1 MDWPVPHNGQ
11 ISTGRPHIA
20 CAKIYP
26 IFERHYILNMQA
38 MNIRMEEPEKPELP
52 NKPDELIEKFAG
64 GAKFDNK
71 FLEQRR
77 VFLWGPV
84 TDESSERVVNRLL
97 FLEASEPGKDI
108 FFFINSPGGM
118 VTSGM
123 VVYDVMQMISSPV
136 HTICMGLAASMGS
149 ILLSGGARG
158 KRLIWPHGRVMIHQ
172 PSIGGMYGQATD
184 IEITAR
190 EIDKTREM
198 SAQLLAA
205 NTGKTVAQIMS
216 DFDRDYW
223 MNAQEAVTY
232 GIADGIADKLN

>member
-1 MDWPVPHNGQ
+1 
-11 ISTGRPHIA
+11 
-20 CAKIYP
+20 
-26 IFERHYILNMQA
+26 
-38 MNIRMEEPEKPELP
+38 MNIRMEEPQVPG
-52 NKPDELIEKFAG
+52 KPDELIEKFAG

-97 FLEASEPGKDI
+97 FLDANEPGKDI
-108 FFFINSPGGM
+108 FFYINSPGGV

-123 VVYDVMQMISSPV
+123 VVYDVMKMISSPV

-149 ILLSGGARG
+149 ILLSGGVKG
-158 KRLIWPHGRVMIHQ
+158 KRLIWPHGRVMRHQ

-184 IEITAR
+184 IEITAN
-190 EIDKTREM
+190 EIDKTRLM
-198 SAQLLAA
+198 SAEILAE
-205 NTGKTVAQIMS
+205 NTGKSVEQILA

-223 MNAQEAVTY
+223 MNAKEAVAY
-232 GIADGIADKLN
+232 GIVDGIADQLI